1 MHATVL
7 LVRGYHHCGASLS
20 EQYIADLMFCH
31 GTQLGLL
38 LLVVPKRTWQAQLHL
53 TKQYRL
59 SYMLTVISPG
69 KEDTMATHKL
79 GLNFTMKS

>member
-31 GTQLGLL
+31 GTQPCITAGFVTVGRSKAY
-38 LLVVPKRTWQAQLHL
+38 VVSKASSNQA
-53 TKQYRL
+53 
-59 SYMLTVISPG
+59 V
-69 KEDTMATHKL
+69 
-79 GLNFTMKS
+79 